1 MSVHGAIGV
10 FGRRA
15 QAGSS
20 DELGGMLKHGS
31 IRIFTAA
38 QEFGSRGVPRSSI
51 VVLFCGVHIEDPI
64 R

>member
-20 DELGGMLKHGS
+20 DELGGDVET
-31 IRIFTAA
+31 RIYKDFL
-38 QEFGSRGVPRSSI
+38 QRPRS
-51 VVLFCGVHIEDPI
+51 LDLGVCPEAP
-64 R
+64 